1 MDIPNLLPLASI
13 NKTSVD
19 ATSEAH
25 PEVAERAE
33 ADGAGPEHLSVA
45 SPPVSEQ
52 ADPAP
57 NPPQDASQ
65 IMVSVPGIG
74 TRSVRAQRR
83 LLSAVLALSLVVVL
97 PAAIYKL
104 QLLNMVAQQ
113 IAVTGQALT
122 QSQRLAKSV
131 TQALMGNPLA
141 FVDIAASTEV
151 LSKSTD
157 ALEHGDGGMRIQAL
171 PAEIQPALRPA
182 LALVAQ
188 AQKSSMMI
196 LDQQK
201 VLEQIGVALARMNRQ
216 SEDWLELTKTI
227 SSMKQQQGASP
238 GDISA
243 VGELSTLTQR
253 IGKSTNE
260 FLNSQGASPEA
271 VFLLGKD
278 LNAFKDISQGLL
290 EGSAD
295 LRLTATQDKATRD
308 KLVELIAMFEEIRS
322 EAGAILNNLQ
332 VLMAVRQA
340 QAGVISDSEPLR
352 EHLEAL
358 QDQLAARAKEGLLAT
373 GALAPLALLVLLSG
387 LGLAYVQ
394 VQESRIRQGIA
405 EAQRQAAQQSSETA
419 NQAAADVRRINDS
432 NQAAILRLMNE
443 LLAVAGGDLTRE
455 ATVSEDITG
464 ALADSVNYTV
474 EELRS
479 LIASVQGAAER
490 VNQTTAVVGRTSQ
503 ALLAAS
509 DVQLKD
515 IREAG
520 RSVVEMSGR
529 ITDVSAQA
537 QESALVARQSLQA
550 AESGLL
556 AVQSTIGG
564 MNTIREQIQ
573 ETSKRIKRL
582 GESSQEI
589 GEITDLISDITEQTN
604 VLALNAAIQA
614 ASAGEAGRGFSVVAE
629 EVQRLAERSADA
641 TRQIAVLVKM
651 IQTDA
656 QNAMGAMERSAQGVV
671 AGAQLSDNAGEALT
685 EIDRISRQVAD
696 QIVQISGAAS
706 REAELASGVA
716 QNIQLIFAETEKTAD
731 GTRATASQV
740 RELSHTA
747 QELSQSVARFKL
759 A

>member
-1 MDIPNLLPLASI
+1 MAIPNLLPIARI
-13 NKTSVD
+13 NTTSVVAMSD
-19 ATSEAH
+19 AHSQFAESVEAGS
-25 PEVAERAE
+25 PEPGNAPLPA
-33 ADGAGPEHLSVA
+33 LSVDQVA
-45 SPPVSEQ
+45 AE
-52 ADPAP
+52 PAL
-57 NPPQDASQ
+57 PQDASQ
-65 IMVSVPGIG
+65 MRVTVPGIG
-74 TRSVRAQRR
+74 TRSVRAQWR
-83 LLSAVLALSLVVVL
+83 LLGAVLALSLVVVL
-97 PAAIYKL
+97 PAATFKL
-104 QLLNMVAQQ
+104 RLLDTLAQQ
-113 IAVTGQALT
+113 IAATGQSLM

-131 TQALMGNPLA
+131 TQALVGNPQA
-141 FVDIAASTEV
+141 FADMAASTEV
-151 LSKSTD
+151 LAKSIA
-157 ALEHGDGGMRIQAL
+157 ALEHGDPGMRIEAL
-171 PAEIQPALRPA
+171 PQDIQPSLLPA

-188 AQKSSMMI
+188 AQKSSSTI
-196 LDQQK
+196 LAQQK
-201 VLEQIGVALARMNRQ
+201 ILEQIGVALISINRQ
-216 SEDWLELTKTI
+216 SEDLLELTKTI

-260 FLNSQGASPEA
+260 FLTSQGASPEA
-271 VFLLGKD
+271 VFILGKD
-278 LNAFKDISQGLL
+278 LNAFKDIAQGLL
-290 EGSAD
+290 DGSAD
-295 LRLTATQDKATRD
+295 LRLNATQDKPTRE
-308 KLVELIAMFEEIRS
+308 KLVELIGMFDETRS
-322 EAGAILNNLQ
+322 QAGAILNNLQ
-332 VLMAVRQA
+332 VLVAVRQA
-340 QAGVISDSEPLR
+340 QSGVIKDSEPLR

-358 QDQLAARAKEGLLAT
+358 QHQLSDRTSEGLLAT
-373 GALAPLALLVLLSG
+373 GALAPLALLVLISGIGLS
-387 LGLAYVQ
+387 YVQ
-394 VQESRIRQGIA
+394 VQESRIRQGFA
-405 EAQRQAAQQSSETA
+405 ETQRQAAQQSSERA
-419 NQAAADVRRINDS
+419 QQLAQDAKRVNDS

-443 LLAVAGGDLTRE
+443 LQAVAGGDLTQE

-464 ALADSVNYTV
+464 AIADSVNYTV

-479 LIASVQGAAER
+479 LIVSVQGAAER
-490 VNQTTAVVGRTSQ
+490 VTQTTATVDRTSQ

-509 DVQLKD
+509 DAQLQD

-520 RSVVEMSGR
+520 RSVVEMAGR

-564 MNTIREQIQ
+564 MNTIRDQIQ

-641 TRQIAVLVKM
+641 TRQIAALVKT

-685 EIDRISRQVAD
+685 EIDRVSRQVAER
-696 QIVQISGAAS
+696 IVKISGDAS
-706 REAELASGVA
+706 READLASGVA
-716 QNIQLIFAETEKTAD
+716 HNIQLIFAGTEKTAD
-731 GTRATASQV
+731 GTRATAIQV
-740 RELSHTA
+740 RELSQTA
-747 QELSQSVARFKL
+747 QELRQSVARFKI

>member
-1 MDIPNLLPLASI
+1 MAIPNLLPIASM
-13 NKTSVD
+13 NKTALV
-19 ATSEAH
+19 AMPEANSQF
-25 PEVAERAE
+25 AEGAE
-33 ADGAGPEHLSVA
+33 ADSAGAENAPL
-45 SPPVSEQ
+45 
-52 ADPAP
+52 PAP
-57 NPPQDASQ
+57 LGDRSAAASTPPQDASE
-65 IMVSVPGIG
+65 ILMTVPGIG

-83 LLSAVLALSLVVVL
+83 LLSALLALSLVVVI
-97 PAAIYKL
+97 PAFTYKL
-104 QLLNMVAQQ
+104 LMFDELVQQ
-113 IAVTGQALT
+113 IAAAGQALL

-131 TQALMGNPLA
+131 TQALVGDPQA
-141 FVDIAASTEV
+141 FADMASSTAV
-151 LSKSTD
+151 LSKSIA
-157 ALEHGDGGMRIQAL
+157 ALEQGDEGMRVQAL
-171 PAEIQPALRPA
+171 PQDIQPALRPT
-182 LALVAQ
+182 LALVEQ
-188 AQKSSMMI
+188 AKKSSNTIMA
-196 LDQQK
+196 QQK
-201 VLEQIGVALARMNRQ
+201 ILEQIGVALVRINRQ
-216 SEDWLELTKTI
+216 SEDLLELTKTI

-260 FLNSQGASPEA
+260 FLTSQGASPEA

-278 LNAFKDISQGLL
+278 LNAFKDIAQGLL
-290 EGSAD
+290 DGSAD
-295 LRLTATQDKATRD
+295 LRLNATQDKPTRE
-308 KLVELIAMFEEIRS
+308 KLVELIGMFEETRS
-322 EAGAILNNLQ
+322 QAGAILNNLQ
-332 VLMAVRQA
+332 VLVAVRQA
-340 QAGVISDSEPLR
+340 QSGVIKDSEPLR
-352 EHLEAL
+352 EQLEAL
-358 QDQLAARAKEGLLAT
+358 QKQLSDRTREGLLAT
-373 GALAPLALLVLLSG
+373 GVLAPLALLVFLLA
-387 LGLAYVQ
+387 LGLWYVQ
-394 VQESRIRQGIA
+394 VQEGRIRLGLAQN
-405 EAQRQAAQQSSETA
+405 QRQAAQESSESA
-419 NQAAADVRRINDS
+419 QLVAQDAKRINDA

-443 LLAVAGGDLTRE
+443 LQALASGDLTQE
-455 ATVSEDITG
+455 ATVTEDITG
-464 ALADSVNYTV
+464 AIADSVNYTV

-479 LIASVQGAAER
+479 LIMSVQGAAER
-490 VNQTTAVVGRTSQ
+490 VTQTTATVDRTSQ

-509 DVQLKD
+509 DAQLQD
-515 IREAG
+515 IRQAG
-520 RSVVEMSGR
+520 RSVLEMAGR

-550 AESGLL
+550 AESGLQ

-564 MNTIREQIQ
+564 MNTIRDQIQ

-589 GEITDLISDITEQTN
+589 GEITELISDITEQTN

-641 TRQIAVLVKM
+641 TRQIAALVKM

-671 AGAQLSDNAGEALT
+671 AGAQLTDNAGEALT
-685 EIDRISRQVAD
+685 EIDRVSRQVAQ

-716 QNIQLIFAETEKTAD
+716 QNIQIIFAGTEKTAD

-740 RELSHTA
+740 RELSQTA
-747 QELSQSVARFKL
+747 QELRQSVARFKI